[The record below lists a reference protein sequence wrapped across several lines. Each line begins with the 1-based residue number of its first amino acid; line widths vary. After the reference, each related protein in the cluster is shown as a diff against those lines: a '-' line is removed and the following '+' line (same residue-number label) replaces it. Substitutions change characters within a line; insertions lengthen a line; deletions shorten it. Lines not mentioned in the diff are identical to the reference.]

1 MNYQDDL
8 QKIKRERLKQMR
20 KEMREESILNGHSST
35 PLYIVV
41 FLVIALIVVVL
52 AGNSRNVEYQVM
64 TSEYIVVQEK
74 RISGSGYSLVLSN
87 GEETYNL
94 PVSESIYDSYQPGDP
109 YRHDADQKS
118 YDGSTD

>member
-20 KEMREESILNGHSST
+20 KEMREESILNGDSST

-94 PVSESIYDSYQPGDP
+94 PVSESI
-109 YRHDADQKS
+109 
-118 YDGSTD
+118 